1 MDVDGRRP
9 VRKRQVDQLEKAGRR
24 RPAEKDR
31 LKKAGRR
38 RPVEKGSGRCQPG
51 KKKQDGR
58 HRPRKGLWRR
68 RRPSMVNI
76 YRMFPV
82 NSSIYLYTLR

>member
-51 KKKQDGR
+51 KKSR
-58 HRPRKGLWRR
+58 
-68 RRPSMVNI
+68 MVDI
-76 YRMFPV
+76 DQEKVCGVDVDRQW
-82 NSSIYLYTLR
+82 LTYTECFR